1 MSTKIQGAPL
11 SPDKQLITE
20 PDPDNPW
27 IALYAYALTEGDP
40 RIRYARFPT
49 KGDACAWARK
59 IAPGWIGRNIMVMRV
74 EACFINIGVVV
85 SYGAEAVEPDT
96 GEVF

>member
-1 MSTKIQGAPL
+1 MSTKHQGAPL
-11 SPDKQLITE
+11 SPDLPLITE

-27 IALYAYALTEGDP
+27 IALYAYALREGDP

-49 KGDACAWARK
+49 KADACDWAK
-59 IAPGWIGRNIMVMRV
+59 KMAPGWVGRNIIVMKA

-85 SYGAEAVEPDT
+85 TYGADCT
-96 GEVF
+96 DRSGEVF